1 MEKSSGRRKTEQ
13 VFVRGRALGGDAP
26 VLVQSMTSTATED
39 IEATSEQISR
49 LAEEGCELA
58 RCAVPTMKAAKAL
71 GAIVSRSSI
80 PVAADIH
87 FDWRLAMEAL
97 EQGVDKLRLNPGN
110 LHNREKLGDIVA
122 KARSRRVPIRIGVN
136 AGSLDRVLMEK
147 YGGVAAG
154 AMAESA
160 LTEIRRLEAYDFTDI
175 VISLKSFHVP
185 LMIEA
190 YRALALSTA
199 YPFHI
204 GVTEAGTLLSG
215 SVRNAVGITCLLMGG
230 MGDTV
235 RVSLAAD
242 PCQEVRVA
250 YEILKTLGLRKR
262 GPTVIACPTCGR
274 TGIDIM
280 RLAGEVEAALLHSP
294 HEVTVAVMGCV
305 VNGPGEARQADI
317 GIAGGKGEAVV
328 FRKGIITRKVKENEI
343 LEALLEEFD
352 KFVNM

>member
-1 MEKSSGRRKTEQ
+1 
-13 VFVRGRALGGDAP
+13 
-26 VLVQSMTSTATED
+26 VLVQSMTSTVTED
-39 IEATSEQISR
+39 IEATCEQISR
-49 LAEEGCELA
+49 LAGEGCELV

-71 GAIVSRSSI
+71 GAIVSCSPI

-110 LHNREKLGDIVA
+110 LHHKEKIGEIVA
-122 KARSRRVPIRIGVN
+122 KAASRRVPIRIGVN
-136 AGSLDRVLMEK
+136 AGSLDRVLVEK
-147 YGGVAAG
+147 YGGVVAG
-154 AMAESA
+154 AMVESA
-160 LTEIRRLEAYDFTDI
+160 LAEIRRLEAHDFTDI
-175 VISLKSFHVP
+175 VISLKSFNVP
-185 LMIEA
+185 LMMEA
-190 YRALALSTA
+190 YGLLAPSTA

-215 SVRNAVGITCLLMGG
+215 SVRNAVGAACLLMEG
-230 MGDTV
+230 MGDTI
-235 RVSLAAD
+235 RVSLSAD

-262 GPTVIACPTCGR
+262 GATVISCPTCGR
-274 TGIDIM
+274 TGIDIQ
-280 RLAGEVEAALLHSP
+280 RLAGEVEEALAHSP

-328 FRKGIITRKVKENEI
+328 FRKGKITRKVKEDEI
-343 LEALLEEFD
+343 LGALLEELE
-352 KFVNM
+352 KFINQ